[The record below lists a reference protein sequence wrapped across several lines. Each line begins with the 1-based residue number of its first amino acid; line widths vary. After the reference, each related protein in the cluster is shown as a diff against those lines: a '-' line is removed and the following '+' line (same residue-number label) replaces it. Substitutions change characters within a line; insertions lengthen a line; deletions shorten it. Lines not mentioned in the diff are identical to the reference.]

1 MEPGPYAAR
10 CGVSGYTFRMVRQ
23 GPIPAFVHSLIEY
36 IAGVALIAA
45 PLLLD
50 YESGAAKAVSIVLGV
65 LVLFLVAT
73 TTSTMSLINQ
83 VPLSMHIVFDYA
95 IAAVMIASPF
105 LFSFS
110 DESTPTAVFLAG
122 GVLWLL
128 LSIGTR
134 YKKEEHPPRGTPKRE
149 QRAAR
154 AGAAPRKGDAR
165 GEAASSRPA
174 PDAVPDDSIPEFEP
188 PPRPRE

>member
-1 MEPGPYAAR
+1 MPLSA
-10 CGVSGYTFRMVRQ
+10 GVSRTPKGYRCSMVKQ
-23 GPIPAFVHSLIEY
+23 GPVPAFVHSLIEY
-36 IAGVALIAA
+36 IAGVLLIAA

-50 YESGAAKAVSIVLGV
+50 YDSGAAKAVSIILGV

-83 VPLSMHIVFDYA
+83 VPLSMHIVFDYV

-110 DESTPTAVFLAG
+110 DESKPTAVFLAS
-122 GVLWLL
+122 GVVWLL
-128 LSIGTR
+128 MSIGTQ
-134 YKKEEHPPRGTPKRE
+134 YKEDEHPPRGTPKRE

-154 AGAAPRKGDAR
+154 SGGAGALPSEGGAR
-165 GEAASSRPA
+165 GGAAAGGDRS
-174 PDAVPDDSIPEFEP
+174 V
-188 PPRPRE
+188 

>member
-1 MEPGPYAAR
+1 
-10 CGVSGYTFRMVRQ
+10 MVKQ
-23 GPIPAFVHSLIEY
+23 GPIPAFAHSLVEY
-36 IAGVALIAA
+36 LAGALLIAA

-50 YESGAAKAVSIVLGV
+50 YSSGAAKAVSIVLGV
-65 LVLFLVAT
+65 LVIFLAAT

-83 VPLSMHIVFDYA
+83 VPLSMHIVFDYV

-110 DESTPTAVFLAG
+110 DESTPTAVFIAG
-122 GVLWLL
+122 GVVWLL

-154 AGAAPRKGDAR
+154 GAAPPDAGGAGGAPAR
-165 GEAASSRPA
+165 VRPA
-174 PDAVPDDSIPEFEP
+174 PDAVPNESIPEFEP
-188 PPRPRE
+188 PPAPRD